1 MSDRYSHEGASDK
14 FEAAIKGRGWKP
26 AKRRRFHD
34 WLTKNYSSQKDQFS
48 DRELREKAD
57 QFASQDRDRWD
68 D

>member
-14 FEAAIKGRGWKP
+14 FENAIKDRGWKP

-34 WLTKNYSSQKDQFS
+34 WLSKNYALEKNDFS

-57 QFASQDRDRWD
+57 EFASQDRDLWD